1 VDADYFRTFGIPV
14 LNGRVFNSVDQENS
28 PETVVI
34 NRKMAETLWPGQ
46 DPLGKSVFTGQP
58 GRKVTVVGVVADGKY
73 EDVDEPRR
81 PFLYLALS
89 QHYQGGIHVVARTGG
104 DPRRWVESFD
114 QAIRAQGLKA
124 PFRPATFENWL
135 SLSLL
140 PERMAAGV
148 VAGLSGLGLLL
159 AAMGLA
165 GAVSYSVSQRKRE
178 LGIRVALGAGSGQL
192 VRMVLRQVLLI
203 AGTGIAIGLL
213 LGAGA
218 GMLLRSQ
225 FYRMGAVEWTVLIPV
240 SSLMLAVSLLVA
252 YFSARP
258 WIAADPMEAVRHN

>member
-1 VDADYFRTFGIPV
+1 
-14 LNGRVFNSVDQENS
+14 VFNSIDQENS

-46 DPLGKSVFTGQP
+46 DPLGKSMFAGEP
-58 GRKVTVVGVVADGKY
+58 GRNVTVVGVVADGKY
-73 EDVDEPRR
+73 EDLDEARR

-89 QHYQGGIHVVARTGG
+89 QRYQGGIHVVARTGG

-114 QAIRAQGLKA
+114 QAIRAQGLKT
-124 PFRPATFENWL
+124 PVRPATFENWL

-140 PERMAAGV
+140 PQRMAAGV

-178 LGIRVALGAGSGQL
+178 LGIRVALAPDRGSLCVWYCG
-192 VRMVLRQVLLI
+192 RCC
-203 AGTGIAIGLL
+203 
-213 LGAGA
+213 
-218 GMLLRSQ
+218 
-225 FYRMGAVEWTVLIPV
+225 
-240 SSLMLAVSLLVA
+240 
-252 YFSARP
+252 
-258 WIAADPMEAVRHN
+258 